1 MKRTNPGSEPL
12 IEWRATPPRALP
24 PTAGLH
30 LWRIRTD
37 ARGADLAEAAGLLDA
52 PQRARAEHL
61 RHAPMRERYI
71 RAQSGLRRVLGHY
84 FGIDPRLIRFTHGPA
99 GKPDLPPELGV
110 CSFNLTTTGDL
121 ALVAIGAGRGP
132 DAELG
137 VDCEHIRPRVDVFGV
152 AARMFTPEVES
163 AIRTAPEPERLLA
176 FYRAWTALE
185 ADAKSNGRG
194 LFKPRPS
201 GARPPQ
207 VRHCIPADGYLA
219 AVARA
224 QLPDP
229 EQWHSYDLT

>member
-121 ALVAIGAGRGP
+121 ALVE
-132 DAELG
+132 AETM
-137 VDCEHIRPRVDVFGV
+137 RPL
-152 AARMFTPEVES
+152 AARREQGPMRLIAAARLGTV
-163 AIRTAPEPERLLA
+163 RLL
-176 FYRAWTALE
+176 
-185 ADAKSNGRG
+185 DN
-194 LFKPRPS
+194 
-201 GARPPQ
+201 
-207 VRHCIPADGYLA
+207 I
-219 AVARA
+219 AV
-224 QLPDP
+224 
-229 EQWHSYDLT
+229 